1 MKKTILLIIISN
13 LLLISCNSFR
23 DSAGVNRKVIDEYAV
38 IENPPL
44 VIPPN
49 FDLLPPEQMKS
60 KDIKDTDSEL
70 AKEILFGL
78 EDTNNQTNSENS
90 LISEIIRETKADEV
104 DEDIRETINQDFAGE
119 KSTIN
124 DETQFKS
131 EDEINEAINTTEKKD
146 KSKTNKSIKEK
157 KKKRFFFFQKLM
169 QIKYFN
175 TNFETI
181 NNKVS
186 HDNKIADIISNL
198 PAINMFSE

>member
-1 MKKTILLIIISN
+1 MKKIIFLLIIFLN
-13 LLLISCNSFR
+13 LFLISCNTVR
-23 DSAGVNRKVIDEYAV
+23 DSAGVNRKVLDEYSV

-44 VIPPN
+44 VIPPD
-49 FDLLPPEQMKS
+49 FDLLPPEQMES

-104 DEDIRETINQDFAGE
+104 DEDIRETINQVFAGE

-146 KSKTNKSIKEK
+146 KSKTKKSIKEK
-157 KKKRFFFFQKLM
+157 KKKRFFFF
-169 QIKYFN
+169 
-175 TNFETI
+175 
-181 NNKVS
+181 
-186 HDNKIADIISNL
+186 
-198 PAINMFSE
+198 

>member
-1 MKKTILLIIISN
+1 MKKIIFLIIILN
-13 LLLISCNSFR
+13 LFLISCNTVR
-23 DSAGVNRKVIDEYAV
+23 ESAGVNRKVLDEYAV

-49 FDLLPPEQMKS
+49 FDLLPPEQMES

-90 LISEIIRETKADEV
+90 LISEIIRETKAEEV

-146 KSKTNKSIKEK
+146 KSKTKKSTNEK
-157 KKKRFFFFQKLM
+157 KKKRFFFF
-169 QIKYFN
+169 
-175 TNFETI
+175 
-181 NNKVS
+181 
-186 HDNKIADIISNL
+186 
-198 PAINMFSE
+198 

>member
-1 MKKTILLIIISN
+1 MKKIIFLIIILN
-13 LLLISCNSFR
+13 LFLISCNTVR
-23 DSAGVNRKVIDEYAV
+23 ESAGVNRKVIDEYSV

-44 VIPPN
+44 VIPPD
-49 FDLLPPEQMKS
+49 FDLLPPEQMES

-146 KSKTNKSIKEK
+146 KSKTKKSTNEK
-157 KKKRFFFFQKLM
+157 KKKRFFFF
-169 QIKYFN
+169 
-175 TNFETI
+175 
-181 NNKVS
+181 
-186 HDNKIADIISNL
+186 
-198 PAINMFSE
+198 

>member
-1 MKKTILLIIISN
+1 MKKIIFLIIISN
-13 LLLISCNSFR
+13 LFLISCNTVR
-23 DSAGVNRKVIDEYAV
+23 ESAGVNRKVLDEYAV

-49 FDLLPPEQMKS
+49 FDLLPPEQMES
-60 KDIKDTDSEL
+60 KDIRDTDSEL

-90 LISEIIRETKADEV
+90 LISEIIRETEADEV

-146 KSKTNKSIKEK
+146 KTKTNKNTKKK
-157 KKKRFFFFQKLM
+157 KKKRFFFF
-169 QIKYFN
+169 
-175 TNFETI
+175 
-181 NNKVS
+181 
-186 HDNKIADIISNL
+186 
-198 PAINMFSE
+198 

>member
-1 MKKTILLIIISN
+1 MKKIIFLIIILN
-13 LLLISCNSFR
+13 LFLLSCNSIR
-23 DSAGVNRKVIDEYAV
+23 ESAGVNRKVIDEYAV

-49 FDLLPPEQMKS
+49 FDLLPPEQMES

-78 EDTNNQTNSENS
+78 EDNNNQTNSDNS
-90 LISEIIRETKADEV
+90 LISEIIQETEANEV
-104 DEDIRETINQDFAGE
+104 DSDIRETINQDFAGE

-146 KSKTNKSIKEK
+146 KTKTNKSIKEK
-157 KKKRFFFFQKLM
+157 KKKRFFFF
-169 QIKYFN
+169 
-175 TNFETI
+175 
-181 NNKVS
+181 
-186 HDNKIADIISNL
+186 
-198 PAINMFSE
+198 